1 MVWETVSRE
10 LYQGSD
16 PYVVKGYIAG
26 TTIPASI
33 TITPADPLEYMDG
46 VIDTNGDT
54 YIQVSPSDS
63 KFGDNEVIRI
73 KNYTG
78 SFKRIGVVQF
88 DFESMDT
95 SNLTEMTLKLYFNKM
110 DDKAEV
116 TETYLN
122 IYTNTPGWVENT
134 ATYDSIT
141 QASGYKAELVKEHVV
156 IKRDQVGSY
165 ITIDVSDAIDFMEG
179 GKISFILDIEENP
192 EADANGSNSGLEFAS
207 KEAGKE
213 KAPKLY
219 VSNQYVLSLIH
230 I

>member
-1 MVWETVSRE
+1 
-10 LYQGSD
+10 
-16 PYVVKGYIAG
+16 
-26 TTIPASI
+26 
-33 TITPADPLEYMDG
+33 MDG

-122 IYTNTPGWVENT
+122 IYTNTPGWV
-134 ATYDSIT
+134 
-141 QASGYKAELVKEHVV
+141 
-156 IKRDQVGSY
+156 
-165 ITIDVSDAIDFMEG
+165 
-179 GKISFILDIEENP
+179 
-192 EADANGSNSGLEFAS
+192 
-207 KEAGKE
+207 
-213 KAPKLY
+213 
-219 VSNQYVLSLIH
+219 
-230 I
+230 

>member
-1 MVWETVSRE
+1 MTIIEAAAKPAEMKSPAGKYPALPYTIKLEGGRSRSRAANAAEAPVVWETVSRE

-78 SFKRIGVVQF
+78 P
-88 DFESMDT
+88 
-95 SNLTEMTLKLYFNKM
+95 
-110 DDKAEV
+110 
-116 TETYLN
+116 LN
-122 IYTNTPGWVENT
+122 
-134 ATYDSIT
+134 
-141 QASGYKAELVKEHVV
+141 ASEWY
-156 IKRDQVGSY
+156 
-165 ITIDVSDAIDFMEG
+165 
-179 GKISFILDIEENP
+179 
-192 EADANGSNSGLEFAS
+192 
-207 KEAGKE
+207 
-213 KAPKLY
+213 
-219 VSNQYVLSLIH
+219 SLILSPWTLQT
-230 I
+230 